1 MHVCMYACM
10 YVCMLARM
18 HVYNAY
24 PVSCLLLP
32 QALQLLLR
40 LFASIF
46 LLVCFSP
53 HRLLRLRLV
62 LAMICVC
69 ARVCVHAFLY
79 VFVRFVL
86 YVCLYGRLS
95 AITYMHLHVSLW
107 IHVMYVCNVR
117 MCASEYESTNECRY
131 VCLHACMHVRA
142 HTRSSSSARL
152 QAAPASSAFLIAS
165 SAAIYW

>member
-1 MHVCMYACM
+1 MYACM

-79 VFVRFVL
+79 VFVRFVF
-86 YVCLYGRLS
+86 VRLS
-95 AITYMHLHVSLW
+95 VCAPFCDY
-107 IHVMYVCNVR
+107 IHASACVVMDTCNVR
-117 MCASEYESTNECRY
+117 MQCTY
-131 VCLHACMHVRA
+131 VC
-142 HTRSSSSARL
+142 
-152 QAAPASSAFLIAS
+152 I
-165 SAAIYW
+165 

>member
-1 MHVCMYACM
+1 MCACVCMNADMHACM
-10 YVCMLARM
+10 HRMLACM
-18 HVYNAY
+18 HVYNTY
-24 PVSCLLLP
+24 PVRCLLLP

-40 LFASIF
+40 LFARIF

-62 LAMICVC
+62 LMMICVC
-69 ARVCVHAFLY
+69 ARVCVHVFLCAC
-79 VFVRFVL
+79 V
-86 YVCLYGRLS
+86 YVCLYARLS

-107 IHVMYVCNVR
+107 IHVMYVCNVH
-117 MCASEYESTNECRY
+117 MCVSEYESTNECRY

-142 HTRSSSSARL
+142 HTRASSSARL

-165 SAAIYW
+165 SAAV